1 EDCPDKGA
9 FIELLANQMKKV
21 MSEANEDVDDQRIFD
36 DLAVLSKGKIRLTPD
51 TMVLRT
57 YKVTS
62 NTGKKKKKK

>member
-1 EDCPDKGA
+1 MA
-9 FIELLANQMKKV
+9 
-21 MSEANEDVDDQRIFD
+21 EANEDVDDQRVFD